1 MSPLVPSERQY
12 RCPCGHQNDVSLK
25 QDVVCSACGRRI
37 AVAALDATQT
47 MSFFTSTTGDSSRST
62 APRRFGYED
71 RSGEQIG
78 YFRLEGKLGEGG
90 MGAVYRAL
98 DESLQRYVAVK
109 VMRSA
114 AGHGSSADRVSRLL
128 DEAVAQARV
137 NHPNIVTIY
146 YVGRDEEEPFFAM
159 ELLPGPTVEEELR
172 KGPLPYTQVI
182 QLSSQIVGALSQSS
196 RQGLVHGDIK
206 PSNLLFSG
214 PNVVKLGDFGL
225 ATTPET
231 AASRGISGTLSYMS
245 PELAEG
251 GSPSEKSD
259 MYALGVTLFEM
270 TFGRRPYALRGE
282 TLSDQLLEHRTAS
295 LEFPEKWPTEIPL
308 AWRGVLERLLA
319 KDPEQRFD
327 SYELLQHELRK
338 LMPLG
343 VTHAGF
349 LTRVM
354 AFLVDAT
361 ILAVLMT
368 PLGLPALINGS
379 FSLEPPYNY
388 YMLAASLLLLLV
400 PAVPG
405 LFAWLEWRGYRTPGR
420 YLFQL
425 RVVDAH
431 GLPLDPNRRLIR
443 SVMRHSMFWIWA
455 ITWGLAAVGIR
466 NLSFALGFVDEL
478 SLLVNFMPF
487 FFGRHL
493 VLHDR
498 ICNSHV
504 ALDTRNAAGRQTL
517 DLG

>member
-25 QDVVCSACGRRI
+25 QNLVCSACGRRI

-47 MSFFTSTTGDSSRST
+47 LSFFTTNSDDSSRSSS
-62 APRRFGYED
+62 PRRFGHED

-114 AGHGSSADRVSRLL
+114 IGHGSSADRVSRLL

-182 QLSSQIVGALSQSS
+182 QLASQIVGALSQSS

-251 GSPSEKSD
+251 GSPSEQSD

-319 KDPEQRFD
+319 KDPSDRFEN
-327 SYELLQHELRK
+327 YELLQHELRK
-338 LMPLG
+338 LRPLG

-349 LTRVM
+349 LTRVL

-361 ILAVLMT
+361 IVSVLMI
-368 PLGLPALINGS
+368 PLGLPAVFAG
-379 FSLEPPYNY
+379 FSLDPPYSY
-388 YMLAASLLLLLV
+388 YIRAASLLTLLV
-400 PAVPG
+400 PLVPG
-405 LFAWLEWRGYRTPGR
+405 LFAWLEWRGYQTPGR

-425 RVVDAH
+425 RVVDEH

-443 SVMRHSMFWIWA
+443 SVIRYSVFWIWS
-455 ITWGLAAVGIR
+455 IQWVLAAVGIR
-466 NLSFALGFVDEL
+466 NLGVLLGFLDEL
-478 SLLVNFMPF
+478 SLFVNLVPI
-487 FFGRHL
+487 FFGKHL

-504 ALDTRNAAGRQTL
+504 ALDTRSAAGRQTL
-517 DLG
+517 DVG